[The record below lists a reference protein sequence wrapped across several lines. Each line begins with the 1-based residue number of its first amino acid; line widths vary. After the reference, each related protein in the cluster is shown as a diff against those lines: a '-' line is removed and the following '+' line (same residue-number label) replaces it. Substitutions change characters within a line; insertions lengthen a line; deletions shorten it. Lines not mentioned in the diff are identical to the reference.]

1 MSKAIFVIHDGSITS
16 NFHLGQVVCTRG
28 ANEELDMVSVLN
40 TLHNKY
46 MKCDWGDLSEYDKK
60 QNVEALKDGG
70 RILASYKDA
79 NDRKF
84 WIITEAD
91 RSYTTILLSEE
102 Y

>member
-1 MSKAIFVIHDGSITS
+1 MPIYILSEGIIQS
-16 NFHLGQVVCTRG
+16 NFRLGRVVITRG

-46 MKCDWGDLSEYDKK
+46 MKCDWGDLCDEDKK

-70 RILASYKDA
+70 RILAAYKDV
-79 NDRKF
+79 NERKF

-91 RSYTTILLSEE
+91 RSYTTILLPEE

>member
-1 MSKAIFVIHDGSITS
+1 MPIYILSEGIIQS
-16 NFHLGQVVCTRG
+16 NFRLGKVVITRG

-46 MKCDWGDLSEYDKK
+46 MKCDWGDLCDEDKK
-60 QNVEALKDGG
+60 QNVEALKDGD

-79 NDRKF
+79 NGRKF

-91 RSYTTILLSEE
+91 RSYTTILLPEE

>member
-1 MSKAIFVIHDGSITS
+1 MPIYILSEGIIQS
-16 NFHLGQVVCTRG
+16 NFRLGKVVITRG

-46 MKCDWGDLSEYDKK
+46 MKCDWGDLCDEDKK

-70 RILASYKDA
+70 RILAAYKDV
-79 NDRKF
+79 NERKF

-91 RSYTTILLSEE
+91 RSSTTILLPEE

>member
-1 MSKAIFVIHDGSITS
+1 MPIYILSEGFIQS
-16 NFHLGQVVCTRG
+16 NFRLGKVVITRG

-46 MKCDWGDLSEYDKK
+46 MKCDWGDLCDEDKK

-70 RILASYKDA
+70 RILASYKDT

-91 RSYTTILLSEE
+91 RSSTTILLPEE